1 MLNMVKKKAT
11 HQFLFSTTNMDFDP
25 KTVEVVDTATGKK
38 LKVEVRTTIVGNEKT
53 KIFGVRMTEDDVKRI
68 RKTAKTAHI
77 NPSDFARE
85 AIEKAVQEKETD
97 LKRIRK
103 KKN

>member
-25 KTVEVVDTATGKK
+25 STVEVVDTSTGKR
-38 LKVEVRTTIVGNEKT
+38 LKVEVRTKIVGNEKT
-53 KIFGVRMTEDDVKRI
+53 KIFGVRMTEDDIKRI

-77 NPSDFARE
+77 NPSDFARG
-85 AIEKAVQEKETD
+85 AIAKAVKEKEAD
-97 LKRIRK
+97 LKRLNK
-103 KKN
+103 K

>member
-1 MLNMVKKKAT
+1 MLDMVKKKAT
-11 HQFLFSTTNMDFDP
+11 HQFLFSTTNLDFDP
-25 KTVEVVDTATGKK
+25 STVEVIDTSTGKK
-38 LKVEVRTTIVGNEKT
+38 LDVEVMTKIVGNEKT

-85 AIEKAVQEKETD
+85 AIEKAVKEKEAD
-97 LKRIRK
+97 LKRLAK
-103 KKN
+103 K